1 MTAQEALYKI
11 RVMLGVE
18 DTNKE
23 VSLET
28 ETDTN
33 VKLAETTLVDG
44 TTIKTEGEFVEG
56 AQVLVVTPEG
66 DIPAPMGVHE
76 TTDGLLVEVDEQGVI
91 VSITEPTEEEAK
103 KEDKKSYEEGFNED
117 VIGQI
122 VGGLKP
128 MFDELQNQINTLKG
142 EFSEFKDEPATDKIK
157 NNLNEL
163 NRVQNGVVET
173 RLKKIMELREN
184 SYKK

>member
-18 DTNKE
+18 DTNEE

-28 ETDTN
+28 ETEAN
-33 VKLAETTLVDG
+33 IELAETTLVDG

-76 TTDGLLVEVDEQGVI
+76 TADGLLIEVDEQGVI
-91 VSITEPTEEEAK
+91 VSITEPTSEEAK
-103 KEDKKSYEEGFNED
+103 EEGFNDD

-163 NRVQNGVVET
+163 NKAQNSVVET